1 MRVSLGQPQD
11 AAAWA
16 WLSCACRVSPCVRVS
31 EDNFSPSASGWAGV
45 VGEARKPPIHVMPA
59 SQVHGSA
66 ARAPT
71 FPLSHFYPHDLTVTV
86 YYSLKKLKILP
97 HVITTITMYFFNPV
111 TQPSQR
117 PRACSIARSHS
128 QFLSPR
134 FNGNSILWFKKIENI
149 TTRDNY
155 DNHVFFWEPRSTT
168 VTTSPTRSIARSH

>member
-97 HVITTITMYFFNPV
+97 YVITTITMYFFGNPA

-117 PRACSIARSHS
+117 PPRALNRPLALARRKRKFWLGCRHRRALYSVVVWWWLPLTLHMSH
-128 QFLSPR
+128 
-134 FNGNSILWFKKIENI
+134 
-149 TTRDNY
+149 
-155 DNHVFFWEPRSTT
+155 
-168 VTTSPTRSIARSH
+168 TSMNC

>member
-1 MRVSLGQPQD
+1 MAKRGSQFAEMRVSLGQPQD

-117 PRACSIARSHS
+117 PRARSIARSHS

-155 DNHVFFWEPRSTT
+155 DNHVFF
-168 VTTSPTRSIARSH
+168 